1 MAGIRKMEK
10 FFFRILL
17 YGFLLLILAI
27 TLLPLIYTMSASF
40 KSSQEILLGGINLL
54 PQKFTLENYR
64 QAWKIGNFARYT
76 WNSLYISVF
85 SVVGVALFVTMT
97 AYVFQRGHF
106 PGRKLMT
113 GVFLSM
119 LFLSAGSVTLYPLI
133 RTAVSLKINNIN
145 GIIIVNIF
153 GLSVMNLF
161 IAISYMK
168 TIPFE
173 LDEAAIID
181 GCSFFRIYWNI
192 ILPLVTPMIAT
203 ICLLTFRSSWN
214 DYLMPL
220 VFTMGKK
227 ATYPLVV
234 GVVALKNTGGE
245 GASQWNLM
253 MAGTMFSIIP
263 IVTIYLIMNKR
274 FISGLTSGAVKG

>member
-1 MAGIRKMEK
+1 MTGARKIK
-10 FFFRILL
+10 DLLGWTLL
-17 YGFLLLILAI
+17 YGFLAVVLVI
-27 TLLPLIYTMSASF
+27 TLLPLVYTASASF
-40 KSSQEILLGGINLL
+40 KTSQEILLGGIDLL
-54 PQKFTLENYR
+54 PHKLTLDNYQ
-64 QAWKIGNFARYT
+64 QAWKIGNFGRYT
-76 WNSLYISVF
+76 WNSLYISVL
-85 SVVGVALFVTMT
+85 SSLGVMFFATMT
-97 AYVFQRGHF
+97 AYVFERGKF
-106 PGRKLMT
+106 RGRKMIM
-113 GVFLSM
+113 GIFLSM
-119 LFLSAGSVTLYPLI
+119 MFLSAGSVTLYPLI
-133 RTAVSLKINNIN
+133 RTAVVFGINNIN
-145 GIIIVNIF
+145 GIVIVNIF

-168 TIPFE
+168 TIPRE

-192 ILPLVTPMIAT
+192 ILPLVTPMLAT

-234 GVVALKNTGGE
+234 GLVALKNTGGE

-253 MAGTMFSIIP
+253 MAGTMYSIIP
-263 IVTIYLIMNKR
+263 IVTIYLVMNKR

>member
-1 MAGIRKMEK
+1 MTGYATGRRLFLGILKYV
-10 FFFRILL
+10 FLGFIL
-17 YGFLLLILAI
+17 II
-27 TLLPLIYTMSASF
+27 TLLPLVYTLSASF
-40 KSSQEILLGGINLL
+40 KTSQEILLGGTNLIPHKL
-54 PQKFTLENYR
+54 TFANYQ
-64 QAWKIGNFARYT
+64 QAWKLGNFGRYT
-76 WNSLYISVF
+76 LNSLYISIL
-85 SVVGVALFVTMT
+85 SVLGVAIFSTMT
-97 AYVFQRGHF
+97 AYVFQRGRF
-106 PGRKLMT
+106 PGRKLVM

-119 LFLSAGSVTLYPLI
+119 MFMSAGSVTLYPLI
-133 RTAVSLKINNIN
+133 RTAVILKINNIN

-161 IAISYMK
+161 IAMGYMR
-168 TIPFE
+168 TIPLE
-173 LDEAAIID
+173 LDEAAVID

-192 ILPLVTPMIAT
+192 IFPLVTPMVAT
-203 ICLLTFRSSWN
+203 VCLLTFRTSWN

-253 MAGTMFSIIP
+253 MAGTMFSILP
-263 IVTIYLIMNKR
+263 IVTTYLIMNR
-274 FISGLTSGAVKG
+274 NFISGLTSGAVKG